1 MIKVI
6 TENRAIEIINNPAC
20 EKNKGKFFVF
30 ENKNAKAI
38 AIDNTSADA
47 WFEEFET
54 WTQAFKWLMNN
65 QLDANGIRGLE
76 K

>member
-6 TENRAIEIINNPAC
+6 TENRAIEIINNPTC
-20 EKNKGKFFVF
+20 EKNTGKFFVF
-30 ENKNAKAI
+30 EKGQSKAI
-38 AIDNTSADA
+38 AIDNTRADA
-47 WFEEFET
+47 YFEEFES

-65 QLDANGIRGLE
+65 QLDAKDIRGVE

>member
-6 TENRAIEIINNPAC
+6 TENRAIEIINNPTC
-20 EKNKGKFFVF
+20 ERNTGKFFVF
-30 ENKNAKAI
+30 EKGQSKAI

-54 WTQAFKWLMNN
+54 WTQALTWLIN
-65 QLDANGIRGLE
+65 QRLNAEDVREI
-76 K
+76 